1 MNRLNFE
8 VKYHCSYPEKFSAL
22 FLANHFLFLG
32 TDEQTDTYFQTSQ
45 GILKL
50 RESNS
55 PIESGLIYYEKKPYK
70 NIQKSDIIIYSSP
83 DPASLKDIL
92 IRSNTVKL
100 VIKKTRRIFQQDN
113 VRFHLDAIEN
123 LGNFLEIEVQ
133 DTHGLIPQAVLLDQL
148 SFYIRL
154 LGLLKKDKVNQSYSE
169 LLTAKPRKNRKTKSS
184 KSLGS

>member
-8 VKYHCSYPEKFSAL
+8 VKYRCDDLEIFSAL
-22 FLANHFLFLG
+22 FLANHFLSLG
-32 TDEQTDTYFQTSQ
+32 ADEQTDTYFQTSQ

-83 DPASLKDIL
+83 DSASLKEIL
-92 IRSNTVKL
+92 TKSNTVKL
-100 VIKKTRRIFQQDN
+100 VVKKTRQIYQQDN
-113 VRFHLDAIEN
+113 VRFHLDNVEN

-133 DTHGLIPQAVLLDQL
+133 DTHGLIPQEVLLHQL
-148 SFYIRL
+148 SFYIKL
-154 LGLLKKDKVNQSYSE
+154 LGLKKSDRVTQSYSE
-169 LLTAKPRKNRKTKSS
+169 LLTAKPRKNQKVKFLKSRES
-184 KSLGS
+184 